1 MMFSMNNLEKDLEI
15 FKSIYD
21 EELKLLRLELE
32 DLSSFNNKL
41 SLTNFNLESKLQD
54 FIVKYA

>member
-41 SLTNFNLESKLQD
+41 TLTNFNLESKLQD